1 MMGVLVPGKDW
12 PDAVARDK
20 AHTFV
25 QNCRIQYETPAEKAG
40 LILSATEYD
49 RLDRFGSRDYYSSL
63 RTEADCRPLNAATN
77 MAR

>member
-1 MMGVLVPGKDW
+1 MMGVLVPGKGW

-25 QNCRIQYETPAEKAG
+25 RYYRIQYETLAGKAG

-49 RLDRFGSRDYYSSL
+49 RRDKFGSRDYYS
-63 RTEADCRPLNAATN
+63 
-77 MAR
+77 